1 MAVWV
6 FAEATERG
14 PGEPALE
21 VLSKAASHGAAVAV
35 YLGEA
40 SGEALAV
47 LGAYGASTVYNL
59 TGGGDLPAA
68 AAAAALAE
76 LVERESPG
84 AVLFAQ
90 TYTSRDVAGRMAAR
104 IDRLTAGA

>member
-1 MAVWV
+1 MATWV

-21 VLSKAASHGAAVAV
+21 VLSEVAAHGDAVAV

-40 SGEALAV
+40 SNDALAV

-68 AAAAALAE
+68 GA
-76 LVERESPG
+76 PG
-84 AVLFAQ
+84 GPG
-90 TYTSRDVAGRMAAR
+90 GR
-104 IDRLTAGA
+104 GGGGGGGF